1 MQDPM
6 AVNQQIVSGDVHFTG
21 PNIDA
26 NAKHLLKEIFQT
38 EPNLRISLQ
47 DIMNH
52 KFFVKD

>member
-47 DIMNH
+47 DAMNH